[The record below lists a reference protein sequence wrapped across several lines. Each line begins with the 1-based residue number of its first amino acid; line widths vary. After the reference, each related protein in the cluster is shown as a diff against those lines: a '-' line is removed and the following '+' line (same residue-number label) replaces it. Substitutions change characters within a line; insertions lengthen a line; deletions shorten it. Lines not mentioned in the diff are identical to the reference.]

1 MTITGGTAL
10 PRDEI
15 DRMVK
20 DAETAAGAEKARREE
35 AEARNQADNAIYA
48 VEKALGEAGDKLPA
62 EERTDIQAKIEA
74 AKEALKG
81 TDIDLVR
88 KTSEELLQASHKLAE
103 RAYGQAQDA
112 AGAPGGS
119 AAAAASGGDD
129 DVVEGEVVD
138 EGEAEAK

>member
-10 PRDEI
+10 PRDEV

-20 DAETAAGAEKARREE
+20 DAEGAAETERRRREE

-48 VEKALGEAGDKLPA
+48 VEKALGESGDKVPA
-62 EERTDIQAKIEA
+62 DERSDIEAKLEA

-81 TDIDLVR
+81 SDVAQVKKTTD
-88 KTSEELLQASHKLAE
+88 ELLQASHKLAQQ
-103 RAYGQAQDA
+103 AYAQSQPGQAAA
-112 AGAPGGS
+112 AGAGEAEQPPAG
-119 AAAAASGGDD
+119 D

-138 EGEAEAK
+138 EGESR